1 MQTFTIQ
8 RPAVH
13 SAHGLVAAQNRHA
26 AQAGADVLSRGGNAM
41 DAAVVAAL
49 VLSTVEPWLSGIGG
63 GGFLV
68 HADGATGAT
77 ETLDF
82 NVRSAAGLDLADYP
96 LADAQAGNW
105 FSWPSVVGDRNV
117 SGYGSICVPGAIA
130 GFAAALERHG
140 SISWEEA
147 LQPAIE
153 RFLCPGRIGSSCEQI
168 GMEAAAR
175 IAHGRQ
181 LVGVVEPDLRLTDLA

>member
-1 MQTFTIQ
+1 M
-8 RPAVH
+8 H

-68 HADGATGAT
+68 HADGRTGAT

-82 NVRSAAGLDLADYP
+82 NVRSAAGPVPADYP

-105 FSWPSVVGDRNV
+105 FSWPCLLYTSR
-117 SGYGSICVPGAIA
+117 CV
-130 GFAAALERHG
+130 
-140 SISWEEA
+140 
-147 LQPAIE
+147 
-153 RFLCPGRIGSSCEQI
+153 
-168 GMEAAAR
+168 
-175 IAHGRQ
+175 
-181 LVGVVEPDLRLTDLA
+181 